1 MPSLF
6 QFRSYVTYWLD
17 AVDEHSLH
25 SPFFYDFYTR
35 VVRVSPD
42 AAKYRPIET
51 LRSQL
56 LTMNK
61 IITVD
66 DLGAGPATSQ
76 GATRKV
82 KDIARTSLSTPEFS
96 SLYARIIQHFNC
108 KNILELGTSLGINAL
123 YLASASGAGQVT
135 TFEGASELAEMA
147 RTTFEFHPGSNIT
160 LQEGNINKTLP
171 AFLRQAGKIDFA
183 FVDANHR
190 YEPTRQYADWLFA
203 RVHERSILVF
213 DDIHYS
219 AEMEKAWKELKRHT
233 LVYGSADLYRCGIL
247 FFDPSLNKQHVVLQ
261 F

>member
-1 MPSLF
+1 MPSFF
-6 QFRSYVTYWLD
+6 QFRSYFTYWLD

-35 VVRVSPD
+35 IVRAPPD

-51 LRSQL
+51 LRSRL
-56 LTMNK
+56 LTLKK
-61 IITVD
+61 IVTVN
-66 DLGAGPATSQ
+66 DLGAGTATRQ
-76 GATRKV
+76 GTARKV
-82 KDIARTSLSTPEFS
+82 KDIARTSLSTPAFS
-96 SLYARIIQHFNC
+96 SLYARIVQYFHC
-108 KNILELGTSLGINAL
+108 KNILELGTSLGINTL
-123 YLASASGAGQVT
+123 YLASASEDSQVT
-135 TFEGASELAEMA
+135 TFEGASEIAEIA
-147 RTTFEFHPGSNIT
+147 RTTFEFHQRSNIT

-171 AFLRQAGKIDFA
+171 AFLQQTGKIDFA

-203 RVHERSILVF
+203 RVHEASILVF

-219 AEMEKAWKELKRHT
+219 AEMEKVWKELKGHT